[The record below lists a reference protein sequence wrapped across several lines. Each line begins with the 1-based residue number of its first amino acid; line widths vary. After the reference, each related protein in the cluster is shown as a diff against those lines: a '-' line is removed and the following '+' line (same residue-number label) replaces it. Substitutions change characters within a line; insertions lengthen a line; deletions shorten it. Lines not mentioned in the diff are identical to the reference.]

1 MTGPELCE
9 AVAKRI
15 MGWTVKEL
23 DIVDRITR
31 DEQGS
36 TVAYTLRKWRGR
48 YCWTE
53 KAGFRPDL
61 NFDQYKEV
69 EKKALG
75 ESYCIDVCV
84 YHDQINVI
92 IYPTIHI
99 IEPPVMAMEFPRD
112 RFTELHARLETLL
125 DAWRKMK
132 GQDDA

>member
-9 AVAKRI
+9 AVAKRM
-15 MGWTVKEL
+15 MGWTVKEM
-23 DIVDRITR
+23 DIV
-31 DEQGS
+31 
-36 TVAYTLRKWRGR
+36 
-48 YCWTE
+48 
-53 KAGFRPDL
+53 AGFRPDL
-61 NFDQYKEV
+61 NWDQYKEV
-69 EKKALG
+69 EKKVLG

-132 GQDDA
+132 GQDDD